1 MLAEVLSQ
9 VSTRQLPARHT
20 AKGSTPPPNQ
30 SDLGHTGRA
39 EQTRRDMASLERAS
53 PSTLLDPFPINATHP
68 SGAQPSPGPTSH
80 LTSGQAHSPREGCA
94 S

>member
-1 MLAEVLSQ
+1 
-9 VSTRQLPARHT
+9 
-20 AKGSTPPPNQ
+20 
-30 SDLGHTGRA
+30 
-39 EQTRRDMASLERAS
+39 MASLKRAS

-68 SGAQPSPGPTSH
+68 SRAQPSPGPTSH